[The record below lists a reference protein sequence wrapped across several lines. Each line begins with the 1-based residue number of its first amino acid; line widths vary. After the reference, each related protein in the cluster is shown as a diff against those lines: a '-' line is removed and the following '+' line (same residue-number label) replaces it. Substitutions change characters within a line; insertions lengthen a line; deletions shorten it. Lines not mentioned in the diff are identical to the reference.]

1 MLNRGFSIFIIT
13 VLLFAAGFGAK
24 AQTYGGG
31 LIDKSIAIVGNDVIL
46 LSDIEE
52 EVRMMLASGMT
63 VESSTRCQIL
73 ENLVSSRLFLTQAR
87 LDSLTVTDEQVK
99 EQVEARLN
107 DIMNRIGG
115 EKETEEYFKKPLY
128 KIRADWTDVFRDQ
141 LLIQQMQQK
150 VYTSIPKM
158 TPAAIKELC
167 AEMPAEDLPVIPTQY
182 KLRQIVL
189 YPDKESAAMVV
200 KEKLLDLRERVLAG
214 EKFSSLARLYSQ
226 DPGSATRGG
235 ELGMRSKTVY
245 WPQFSDAA
253 MSLKVGQ
260 VSQIVETPDGYHI
273 IQMIEKKGDMFN
285 ARHILIKPSYT
296 ASDRNKAFAR
306 LDSIKSEILGGNVT
320 FEAAAWFNSED
331 PKTRTSGG
339 MMVDEYT
346 GSASLEKDR
355 LNPADYAVIKDL
367 KPGDISEPFES
378 LDTEGHGHTIYK
390 IVRLDEEIPSHTATF
405 ETDYD
410 ALVNMA
416 NEKNA
421 HKAIENFVEE
431 KKKTTHIRIDP
442 LFAGCKFVNE
452 EWIEK

>member
-52 EVRMMLASGMT
+52 EVRMMQASGMT

-378 LDTEGHGHTIYK
+378 LDTEGRGHTIYK

>member
-63 VESSTRCQIL
+63 VESNTRCQIL

-87 LDSLTVTDEQVK
+87 LDSLTVTDEQVR

-378 LDTEGHGHTIYK
+378 LDTEGRGHTIYK